1 MSLAVPKSPPAPP
14 PRKARGSPASVAE
27 PDSPRAH
34 ASPSSAS
41 AREELVS
48 ALKDQRL
55 RISSLTETLLE
66 AQRAVD
72 ALKLEHVAE
81 GVDGRLLAE
90 RMLSRLAAAQAM
102 QAAAAA
108 RQAASTQV
116 PVLFDLKEP
125 GSVAVQ
131 SKQSSSLLEPLEA
144 LREQHRKERD
154 AMSEA
159 VERERLGR
167 EAMEAE
173 ELAESIGALEAAKAA
188 HREATRLVTPTAST
202 CVTASASPRAER
214 RPSVTESIAASS
226 AAELAQRWAAARA
239 KPQRESPFVQE
250 DTLVRQRVASA
261 AEVPPSPLPFALEP
275 RIEVALDA
283 AVEVGVAERLKDERA
298 SVHLQAAAQQA
309 EMQEALSAAV
319 AAATAAKQQQA
330 EQAEEAARMRMLLA
344 GGMLGRLAMA
354 LGTVTEQEPPRP
366 STPELVGRA
375 DQ

>member
-108 RQAASTQV
+108 RQGTAGTAGGTPGERQPAPPDHMTTATPFLPPLLTMENGTSVSSAAAWWAARRPEV
-116 PVLFDLKEP
+116 
-125 GSVAVQ
+125 
-131 SKQSSSLLEPLEA
+131 SSLLQRHLVGTLP
-144 LREQHRKERD
+144 
-154 AMSEA
+154 
-159 VERERLGR
+159 
-167 EAMEAE
+167 
-173 ELAESIGALEAAKAA
+173 
-188 HREATRLVTPTAST
+188 ATRP
-202 CVTASASPRAER
+202 
-214 RPSVTESIAASS
+214 
-226 AAELAQRWAAARA
+226 
-239 KPQRESPFVQE
+239 
-250 DTLVRQRVASA
+250 
-261 AEVPPSPLPFALEP
+261 AL
-275 RIEVALDA
+275 
-283 AVEVGVAERLKDERA
+283 
-298 SVHLQAAAQQA
+298 
-309 EMQEALSAAV
+309 LSY
-319 AAATAAKQQQA
+319 
-330 EQAEEAARMRMLLA
+330 
-344 GGMLGRLAMA
+344 
-354 LGTVTEQEPPRP
+354 
-366 STPELVGRA
+366 
-375 DQ
+375 